1 MDQSLV
7 SRSLPRDVVRR
18 PFDTESR
25 AVARFRPSINKA
37 HHPSFVQLYYALE
50 ARRTS
55 TFTPMVVQFV
65 SPSPGAGVSTVA
77 SAYARVAAAGRP
89 TPVLFIDGSCRS
101 ARHEA
106 IGPERLTLVDAF
118 ERGGDI
124 LDAVLPARNAENL
137 LWGRLCAFPDELLAL
152 GSTRL
157 EELIRMLSG
166 LHQLIVLDCASVQRP
181 EAIAL
186 SRLCD
191 GTVLVL
197 EAGVTSQQETN
208 AACKRI
214 KQAGGAPVGVVLNRE
229 KLAFRPKRV
238 QFA

>member
-1 MDQSLV
+1 
-7 SRSLPRDVVRR
+7 
-18 PFDTESR
+18 
-25 AVARFRPSINKA
+25 
-37 HHPSFVQLYYALE
+37 
-50 ARRTS
+50 
-55 TFTPMVVQFV
+55 
-65 SPSPGAGVSTVA
+65 
-77 SAYARVAAAGRP
+77 
-89 TPVLFIDGSCRS
+89 
-101 ARHEA
+101 
-106 IGPERLTLVDAF
+106 
-118 ERGGDI
+118 
-124 LDAVLPARNAENL
+124 
-137 LWGRLCAFPDELLAL
+137 
-152 GSTRL
+152 
-157 EELIRMLSG
+157 MLSG

-229 KLAFRPKRV
+229 KLAFRQKRV